1 MKTTNKCSWNEH
13 GVVATQKRAR
23 KIIKNE
29 LQIMGSRIAVIY
41 ETPSPAAL
49 CRQARPYLGQGHHH
63 TFSPSVYHE
72 YQMQRM
78 KNKCPLPSF
87 PDTTE

>member
-1 MKTTNKCSWNEH
+1 
-13 GVVATQKRAR
+13 
-23 KIIKNE
+23 
-29 LQIMGSRIAVIY
+29 MGSRIAVIY

-63 TFSPSVYHE
+63 TFSPHE

-78 KNKCPLPSF
+78 KNKFRLPPF
-87 PDTTE
+87 FDTAE